1 MIDPSK
7 PIKAS
12 DLLDEIDAL
21 HDIPQTYIMLS
32 DTSINGTFLKMIEAV
47 NAIDEH
53 GWEVVGLSDAGDGMT
68 MYAMAR
74 RSTKAKN

>member
-7 PIKAS
+7 PIKVS
-12 DLLDEIDAL
+12 DLLNELDAL
-21 HDIPQTYIMLS
+21 HDIPQNYIMLS

-47 NAIDEH
+47 NVIDEH
-53 GWEVVGLSDAGDGMT
+53 GWEIVGISDGGDGMT

-74 RSTKAKN
+74 RIIKAKN

>member
-7 PIKAS
+7 PIKVS
-12 DLLDEIDAL
+12 DLLNELDAL
-21 HDIPQTYIMLS
+21 HDIAQNYIMLS
-32 DTSINGTFLKMIEAV
+32 DTSINATFLKMIEAV

-53 GWEVVGLSDAGDGMT
+53 GWEVVGISGGGDGMT

-74 RSTKAKN
+74 RIIKAKN